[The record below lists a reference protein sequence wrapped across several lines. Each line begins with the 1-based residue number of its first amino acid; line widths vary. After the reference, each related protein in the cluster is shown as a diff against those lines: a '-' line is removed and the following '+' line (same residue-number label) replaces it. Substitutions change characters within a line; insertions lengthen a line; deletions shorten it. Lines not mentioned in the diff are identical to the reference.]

1 MARAMPGFDFSGGFV
16 YLVFFAGAPRARR
29 RRERLPTMAFDT
41 ESYLREQKAL
51 VDETLDEL
59 LPPED
64 ARPQVIHRAMR
75 YSVFAGGKRIRPTLA
90 MAAAKAVGGK
100 EEVLLR
106 PACALECIHT
116 YSLIHDD
123 LPALDDDDLRRGK
136 PSCHKQFQFGEANA
150 ILAGSALLTLAFQ
163 ILSTCPPGNE
173 HAAARARAVEEISKA
188 IGAAGM
194 IAGQAVDLEMQ
205 DREFTEEEILYIHL
219 NKTGAL
225 MAASLKLGGILSGAE
240 EEALAALEVTGKKLG
255 LCFQIVDDI
264 LNVEGDAQALGK
276 ATGSDASARKA
287 TYPALFGILQSQK
300 QAKALTDE
308 ALDAMKDWGE
318 DAEPLRE
325 LTRFLLAR
333 SS

>member
-1 MARAMPGFDFSGGFV
+1 
-16 YLVFFAGAPRARR
+16 
-29 RRERLPTMAFDT
+29 MAFDT
-41 ESYLREQKAL
+41 ESYLREQKTL
-51 VDETLDEL
+51 VDKTLDEI

-64 ARPQVIHRAMR
+64 VRPQVIHRAMR
-75 YSVFAGGKRIRPTLA
+75 YSVLAGGKRIRPILA

-100 EEVLLR
+100 AEVLLR

-123 LPALDDDDLRRGK
+123 LPALDNDDLRRGK
-136 PSCHKQFQFGEANA
+136 PSCHKQFGEANA

-163 ILSTCPPGNE
+163 ILSAYPPGNE

-188 IGAAGM
+188 IGASGM

-205 DREFTEEEILYIHL
+205 DRAFTEDEILYIHL
-219 NKTGAL
+219 HKTGDL
-225 MAASLKLGGILSGAE
+225 MAASLSLGGILSGAE
-240 EEALAALEVTGKKLG
+240 EETLAVLEETGKKLG

-264 LNVEGDAQALGK
+264 LNVEGDASTLGK

-300 QAKALTDE
+300 HAKALTDE

-318 DAEPLRE
+318 DAEPLRG
-325 LTRFLLAR
+325 LARYLLAR

>member
-1 MARAMPGFDFSGGFV
+1 
-16 YLVFFAGAPRARR
+16 
-29 RRERLPTMAFDT
+29 
-41 ESYLREQKAL
+41 
-51 VDETLDEL
+51 
-59 LPPED
+59 
-64 ARPQVIHRAMR
+64 
-75 YSVFAGGKRIRPTLA
+75 

-100 EEVLLR
+100 EEVLLI

-136 PSCHKQFQFGEANA
+136 PSCHKQFGEANA

-163 ILSTCPPGNE
+163 VLSTYPPGNE

-188 IGAAGM
+188 IGDAGM
-194 IAGQAVDLEMQ
+194 IAGQAADLEMQ
-205 DREFTEEEILYIHL
+205 DRAFTEEEILYIHL
-219 NKTGAL
+219 HKTGAL
-225 MAASLKLGGILSGAE
+225 MAASLSLGGILSGAE
-240 EEALAALEVTGKKLG
+240 EEALAALEETGKKLG
-255 LCFQIVDDI
+255 LCFQIVDDV
-264 LNVEGDAQALGK
+264 LNVEGDARALGK

-325 LTRFLLAR
+325 LARYLLAR

>member
-1 MARAMPGFDFSGGFV
+1 
-16 YLVFFAGAPRARR
+16 
-29 RRERLPTMAFDT
+29 MAFDT

-51 VDETLDEL
+51 VDKTLDEL

-64 ARPQVIHRAMR
+64 TMPQVIHRAMR
-75 YSVFAGGKRIRPTLA
+75 YSVFAGGKRIRPILA

-136 PSCHKQFQFGEANA
+136 PSCHKQF
-150 ILAGSALLTLAFQ
+150 
-163 ILSTCPPGNE
+163 
-173 HAAARARAVEEISKA
+173 VEEISKA
-188 IGAAGM
+188 IGGAGM
-194 IAGQAVDLEMQ
+194 IAGQAVDLETQ
-205 DREFTEEEILYIHL
+205 DRAFTEEEILYIHL
-219 NKTGAL
+219 HKTGAL

-240 EEALAALEVTGKKLG
+240 EEALAALEETGKKLG

-264 LNVEGDAQALGK
+264 LNVEGDAHALGK

-318 DAEPLRE
+318 GAEPLRG
-325 LTRFLLAR
+325 LARYLLAR